1 MERGGKEVLVGPN
14 LPTFTSIQI
23 NGGRQLGVI
32 FLVVSIFFIFS
43 FFFSLSRFPR
53 GRTNRAKSLSS
64 TLKVVAFGRAHSL
77 PRPDALQLLENKLIG
92 ETLPVAS

>member
-43 FFFSLSRFPR
+43 FFFSLLSFSP
-53 GRTNRAKSLSS
+53 RTNESS
-64 TLKVVAFGRAHSL
+64 QVALIDPEGCGIRSCTQPSTTGRPSIT
-77 PRPDALQLLENKLIG
+77 RK
-92 ETLPVAS
+92 